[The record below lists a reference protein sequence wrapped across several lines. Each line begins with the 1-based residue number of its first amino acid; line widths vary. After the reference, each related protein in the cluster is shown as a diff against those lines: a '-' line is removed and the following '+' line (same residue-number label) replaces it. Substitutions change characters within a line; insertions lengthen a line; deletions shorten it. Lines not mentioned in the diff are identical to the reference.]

1 MIIHASLKTD
11 IAQFYSD
18 WIIKR
23 LKEGF
28 IDISAMISITIVICV
43 VGITLAIVL
52 YNLL

>member
-18 WIIKR
+18 WIFTR

-28 IDISAMISITIVICV
+28 IDIPDEKNINR
-43 VGITLAIVL
+43 
-52 YNLL
+52 YNFRT